1 MKLTRYELFN
11 ALNTNT
17 DCKNVTF
24 RKPTVNAVLHKKI
37 NLIIHKI
44 NLDEGRPSYDF
55 MIRQFHV
62 IR

>member
-1 MKLTRYELFN
+1 MLHLGSQRLTQFYI
-11 ALNTNT
+11 
-17 DCKNVTF
+17 
-24 RKPTVNAVLHKKI
+24 KKI